1 MKTINKIDIKN
12 KAVIIRVDFNVPIK
26 DGVITSNKRIVEAI
40 PTIKYALDNG
50 AKVILLSHLGRI
62 KTEEDKAKKTLS
74 PVAKELESL
83 IGLPV
88 KFCPETK
95 GAAVEAAVK
104 ELEFGQILM
113 LENTRFEDLDN
124 KSESKNNP
132 ELGKYW
138 ASLADVFIND
148 AFGTCHRA
156 HASNVG
162 ITNNIAE
169 AGFGFL
175 VEKELMMLG
184 KVVESPNHPAVA
196 IIGGAKV
203 SDKIKVIDKL
213 AAIYDKVIIGGGMTF
228 TFFKAMGEE
237 IGNSLCEDEQIET
250 AKTLLEKFGSKI
262 VLPIDSAIS
271 PSFSDVKPAYTDGLS
286 IPSGFMG
293 LDIGPKS
300 IELFVK
306 TLQGAKT
313 VVWNGPLG
321 VTEFENYKIGTE
333 TIAKTIASLD
343 GVYSVVGGGDSVAA
357 IKNLNLEDKLTH
369 ISTGGGASL
378 CLLEGSDLPA
388 VTAILNK

>member
-1 MKTINKIDIKN
+1 MKTIKDINIKD
-12 KAVIIRVDFNVPIK
+12 KVVIMRVDFNVPIK
-26 DGVITSNKRIVEAI
+26 DGVIVSNKRIVEAI
-40 PTIKYALDNG
+40 PTIKYALDNS

-62 KTEEDKAKKTLS
+62 KTEEDKPKKTLK
-74 PVAKELESL
+74 PVAAELASL
-83 IGLPV
+83 MGTPV
-88 KFCPETK
+88 QFCPQTK
-95 GAAVEAAVK
+95 GAEVEAAVANLK
-104 ELEFGQILM
+104 AGEVLM
-113 LENTRFEDLDN
+113 LENTRYEDLNN
-124 KSESKNNP
+124 KAESKNDP

-162 ITNNIAE
+162 ITSNIAV
-169 AGFGFL
+169 AAFGFL
-175 VEKELMMLG
+175 VEKELQMLG
-184 KVVESPNHPAVA
+184 KVVEAPNHPAVA

-213 AAIYDKVIIGGGMTF
+213 ANIYDKVIIGGGMSF
-228 TFFKAMGEE
+228 TFFKALGHT
-237 IGNSLCEDEQIET
+237 IGNSLCEDEQVQT
-250 AKTLLEKFGSKI
+250 AKDLLDKFGSKI
-262 VLPIDSAIS
+262 VLPIDSAIAS
-271 PSFSDVKPAYTDGLS
+271 TFADVKAEFTDGID
-286 IPSGFMG
+286 IPEGYMG
-293 LDIGPKS
+293 LDVGPKT
-300 IELFVK
+300 IKLFVD
-306 TLQGAKT
+306 TLNGAKT

-321 VTEFENYKIGTE
+321 VTEFENFKIGTE
-333 TIAKTIASLD
+333 TIAKAIANLS

>member
-1 MKTINKIDIKN
+1 MKTINQVDIKN
-12 KAVIIRVDFNVPIK
+12 KKVIIRVDFNVPIK

-40 PTIKYALDNG
+40 PTIQYAIDQG
-50 AKVILLSHLGRI
+50 AKVILLSHLSRI
-62 KTEEDKAKKTLS
+62 KTEEDKAKKTLA
-74 PVAKELESL
+74 PVAKELEAL
-83 IGLPV
+83 IKLPV
-88 KFCPETK
+88 IFCPHTK
-95 GAAVEAAVK
+95 GAEVETAVNA
-104 ELEFGQILM
+104 LEVGQILM

-169 AGFGFL
+169 AAFGFL
-175 VEKELMMLG
+175 VEKELMMLN
-184 KVVESPNHPAVA
+184 KVVEAPNHPAIA

-213 AAIYDKVIIGGGMTF
+213 AAIYDKVIIGGGMTY
-228 TFFKAMGEE
+228 TFYKAEGKA
-237 IGNSLCEDEQIET
+237 IGNSLCEDEQIST
-250 AKTLLEKFGSKI
+250 AKELLAKFGDKI
-262 VLPIDSAIS
+262 ILPIDSAVAS
-271 PSFSDVKPAYTDGLS
+271 SFADVPAQFTESFD
-286 IPSGFMG
+286 IEDGFMG

-300 IELFVK
+300 IELFK
-306 TLQGAKT
+306 QTLAGAKT

-321 VTEFENYKIGTE
+321 VTEFENFKIGTE
-333 TIAKTIASLD
+333 TIAKTIAELD

-357 IKNLNLEDKLTH
+357 IKNLKLEDKLTH

-378 CLLEGSDLPA
+378 CLLEGSELPA